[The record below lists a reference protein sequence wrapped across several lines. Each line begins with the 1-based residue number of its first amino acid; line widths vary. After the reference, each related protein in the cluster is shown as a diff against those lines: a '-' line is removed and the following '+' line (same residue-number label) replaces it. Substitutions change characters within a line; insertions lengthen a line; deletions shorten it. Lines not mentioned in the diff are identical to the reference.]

1 MTSYT
6 TVEYYTDNY
15 LMGREAVID
24 TASFPFYALKATRII
39 NQYTFGNIDE
49 SNLIDEVQMCC
60 CEIAEFIYNTEQQ
73 ERPKGIQ
80 SEKVGEYSITYEK
93 DTDIDAQK
101 YSALKSIIY
110 NWLSD
115 TGLLYRGL

>member
-49 SNLIDEVQMCC
+49 SNLIDEVRMCC
-60 CEIAEFIYNTEQQ
+60 CEIAESIYNTEQQ